1 MGCSP
6 LCDRARGTSGLV
18 SQEGS
23 CYTHHAVSRAMK
35 IYLHTIAL
43 EPARWTP
50 QRVSQKLT
58 DLVPLMA
65 GAGFREIEIF
75 EPHLTAETTSE
86 EIRQCFAASNVTPVI
101 LSSYLNLNPAVTD
114 ESQVD
119 TLADQIAERID
130 FYGFR
135 QIRLFPGAGM
145 KPDATNGIRV
155 LKERIRRVAA
165 RIPDT
170 EILLET
176 HDGSVADDPQVLV
189 GLVQEID
196 NPKVKLLFQPTFFR
210 DVERILEQFRLQK
223 PFIRH
228 IHLQNRK
235 PDVSFEQ
242 MEIGVVP
249 WPEILAETGDD
260 VDATMEFVP
269 IGICGVDSFDLAKTL
284 DQVKSE
290 VAYVRQICLGA

>member
-1 MGCSP
+1 
-6 LCDRARGTSGLV
+6 
-18 SQEGS
+18 
-23 CYTHHAVSRAMK
+23 MK

-50 QRVSQKLT
+50 QRVSQNLT

-65 GAGFREIEIF
+65 EAGFHEVEIF
-75 EPHLTAETTSE
+75 EPHLTVQTTSE
-86 EIRQCFAASNVTPVI
+86 EIRQCLAGHNVSPVI

-114 ESQVD
+114 DSQVG
-119 TLADQIAERID
+119 LLVDQIAERID
-130 FYGFR
+130 FYGFQ

-145 KPDATNGIRV
+145 NPADIAGVRILR
-155 LKERIRRVAA
+155 ERIQRVAA
-165 RIPDT
+165 RIPET

-176 HDGSVADDPQVLV
+176 HDGSVADDPQTLV
-189 GLVQEID
+189 NLIAEID
-196 NPKVKLLFQPTFFR
+196 NPKVRLLFQPTFFQ
-210 DVERILEQFRLQK
+210 DTEIIFEQFRLQK

-235 PDVSFEQ
+235 PDLSFER

-249 WPEILAETGDD
+249 WPELLAEIGGE
-260 VDATMEFVP
+260 VDATMEFAPV
-269 IGICGVDSFDLAKTL
+269 GICGVDSFDLAKTL

-290 VAYVRQICLGA
+290 VAYVRQIWPGA